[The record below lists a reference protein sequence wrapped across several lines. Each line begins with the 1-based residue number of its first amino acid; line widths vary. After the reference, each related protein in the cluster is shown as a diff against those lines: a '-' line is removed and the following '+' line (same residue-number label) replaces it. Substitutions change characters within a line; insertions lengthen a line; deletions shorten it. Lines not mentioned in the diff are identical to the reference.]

1 MAGFATR
8 LVRECWEGMQIM
20 NKNKLTKGRLKK
32 TVILDYRGWQILLE
46 PGFPSHNYVLTK
58 KNASHG
64 FRPAYCGSLESAL
77 SMLFEQLIITN
88 IKEDSSYGK
97 NFTDLRDVIIRTKN
111 EFKGLLS
118 NDVKRLTC
126 EGGDDF

>member
-1 MAGFATR
+1 
-8 LVRECWEGMQIM
+8 M
-20 NKNKLTKGRLKK
+20 NENKLTKGRLKK

-64 FRPAYCGSLESAL
+64 FRPAYFGSLESAL

-97 NFTDLRDVIIRTKN
+97 NFADLRDVIIRTKN
-111 EFKGLLS
+111 EFKELLS

-126 EGGDDF
+126 KGGDDF

>member
-1 MAGFATR
+1 
-8 LVRECWEGMQIM
+8 M
-20 NKNKLTKGRLKK
+20 NENKLTKGRLKK

-46 PGFPSHNYVLTK
+46 PGFPSHNYVLTR

-88 IKEDSSYGK
+88 IKEVSSYGK
-97 NFTDLRDVIIRTKN
+97 KFTDLRDVIIRTKN
-111 EFKGLLS
+111 EFKELLS

-126 EGGDDF
+126 EGGDDFS

>member
-1 MAGFATR
+1 
-8 LVRECWEGMQIM
+8 M
-20 NKNKLTKGRLKK
+20 NENKLTKGRLKK

-77 SMLFEQLIITN
+77 NMLFDQVVIAN
-88 IKEDSSYGK
+88 INEKESYGK
-97 NFTDLRDVIIRTKN
+97 KFTDLRDVIIQTKN
-111 EFKGLLS
+111 ELRELLS